1 VKKPQTFE
9 EQRREGFLKAINK
22 ARSRSHV
29 YIMDALLPSDV
40 FGNEEVISAIKSALE
55 RDVEFHV
62 LTGPRHDKTNG
73 FFLTA
78 LKDKIEIRT
87 ATPLHYSFIVANDE
101 IVCDVYKP
109 RVRFL
114 EEGGL
119 SASYFI
125 SVFFKC
131 LHQPE

>member
-1 VKKPQTFE
+1 MKKPQTFE
-9 EQRREGFLKAINK
+9 EQRREGFLKAISK

-40 FGNEEVISAIKSALE
+40 FSNEEIISAIKSALE
-55 RDVEFHV
+55 RGVEFHV
-62 LTGPRHDKTNG
+62 LTGPRHDRING
-73 FFLTA
+73 FFLTE
-78 LKDKIEIRT
+78 LGDKIEIRM
-87 ATPLHYSFIVANDE
+87 ATPSHYSFIVANDE
-101 IVCDVYKP
+101 VVCDIYKP

-119 SASYFI
+119 SAHHFI
-125 SVFFKC
+125 SVFFKY